1 MHNQAANFLSTTFE
15 SIFIPIFETKKM
27 VDKELLNLSNY
38 KFSNKLENMCK
49 IRGNNFKIITEEYTS
64 KTCTDCGKINKNLG
78 GKEEFKCRKCGL
90 EIDRDINTSRNICI
104 KNIKGAIP

>member
-1 MHNQAANFLSTTFE
+1 
-15 SIFIPIFETKKM
+15 
-27 VDKELLNLSNY
+27 
-38 KFSNKLENMCK
+38 MCN

-78 GKEEFKCRKCGL
+78 GKEEFKCGKCGL

-104 KNIKGAIP
+104 KNIERNGTFP